1 MSDEVPDRSKII
13 RSTVVTVILTAV
25 FMIIA
30 LIFWA
35 WTSLSEVETTPLD
48 ILNDMNP
55 YVVVLIESLA
65 MLGVFIFLIVTLV
78 NLRLYMSEVRA
89 GWFETISI
97 FILVFVMAWLMF
109 GPAAG
114 GVTAIFSLGF
124 IVYLYLLQD

>member
-1 MSDEVPDRSKII
+1 MSDEAPDRSKMI
-13 RSTVVTVILTAV
+13 RSTVITVILTAV

-30 LIFWA
+30 LVFWA

-55 YVVVLIESLA
+55 YVVVLLESLV
-65 MLGVFIFLIVTLV
+65 MLGVFIFLIVTIV
-78 NLRLYMSEVRA
+78 NLRLYMSQVRS
-89 GWFETISI
+89 GWFETISM
-97 FILVFVMAWLMF
+97 FILVFIMSWLMF

-124 IVYLYLLQD
+124 IVYLYLLQE